1 MLKAAYRQLREWG
14 FDPVIFFD
22 ALAGLIGVKRDYH
35 EILRQRRESP
45 NGRDFEISGSYFI
58 FKDRTDSAGVA
69 RGHYF
74 WQDLLVAREIYRN
87 KPLRHIDVG
96 SSVLGFVS
104 HVASFREIEVID
116 IRPLDNSIPGIVFTQ
131 ADITRLDKKLH
142 EAADSVSCLHTLE
155 HMGLGRYGDVIDF
168 DGWIRAFDNLTEL
181 LSPGGTMYLS
191 VPTGV
196 TQRIVFNAHRIFSL
210 PYLRDF
216 IGQRLSIDRVAFLDD
231 HDHLFENVDLDSTDA
246 QNSFGAEYGL
256 SIWFL
261 SKPAAS
267 VK

>member
-14 FDPVIFFD
+14 FDPGIFFD

-45 NGRDFEISGSYFI
+45 NGRDFEIAGSYFI
-58 FKDRTDSAGVA
+58 FKDKTDSAGVA

-116 IRPLDNSIPGIVFTQ
+116 IRPLDNRVPGINFTQ
-131 ADITRLDKKLH
+131 ADITKLDPNLH
-142 EAADSVSCLHTLE
+142 GVADSVSCLHTLE
-155 HMGLGRYGDVIDF
+155 HMGLGRYGDTIDF
-168 DGWIRAFDNLTEL
+168 DGWARGFDNLTGL
-181 LSPGGTMYLS
+181 LSPGGKMYLS

-196 TQRIVFNAHRIFSL
+196 KQRVVFNAHRVFSL
-210 PYLRDF
+210 PYLREF
-216 IGQRLSIDRVAFLDD
+216 VGQRLSIDRVVFLDD
-231 HDHLFENVDLDSTDA
+231 HDQLFDDVDLESPDA
-246 QNSFGAEYGL
+246 QNSFDADYGL

-261 SKPAAS
+261 SKPAAP